1 MEHQPRPFFKTGP
14 TPLTRLLIFSFLS
27 LSLLVFD
34 ARLRYLDTV
43 REAVAT
49 ALYPLQQAAHAPGK
63 LIDRVADFFVT
74 QSGLRA
80 ENARL
85 SRAHVEDAAALLRYQ
100 ALEAENIQ
108 LRALLKMRQRL
119 DVNAQLVSIAYTER
133 DPFSRRIFID
143 HGARNGIAPGQVV
156 VDSVGVVGQIIRV
169 HPWTSEVALITD
181 KDQTVPVE
189 DVRTGTR
196 GVVFGMGYDGAV
208 ELRFMPFN
216 TAIRKDDRLVTS
228 GIGGTYPPGLPVA
241 DVASVERNAG
251 YMFARITCRPLA
263 GVGRHKNLLV
273 LGWAKT
279 LPPRPHEAS
288 PRGSTKSAAPRKRR

>member
-14 TPLTRLLIFSFLS
+14 TPLTRLLIFSVLS
-27 LSLLVFD
+27 LALLGFD
-34 ARLRYLDTV
+34 SRLRYLDSV

-49 ALYPLQQAAHAPGK
+49 ALYPLQQAAHAPGR
-63 LIDRVADFFVT
+63 LVDRVADFFVT
-74 QSGLRA
+74 QAGLQE

-85 SRAHVEDAAALLRYQ
+85 SRQHVEDAAALLRSQ
-100 ALEAENIQ
+100 ALEAENVE
-108 LRALLKMRQRL
+108 LRALLKMRRRI
-119 DVNAQLVSIAYTER
+119 DVGAQLVSIAYTER

-143 HGARNGIAPGQVV
+143 HGARNGIRAGQVV
-156 VDSVGVVGQIIRV
+156 IDSIGVVGQIIRV

-241 DVASVERNAG
+241 DVISVERNAG

-263 GVGRHKNLLV
+263 GVNRHRHLLV
-273 LGWAKT
+273 LSWAKT
-279 LPPRPHEAS
+279 QPPRPPEAAE
-288 PRGSTKSAAPRKRR
+288 RGSAASKKRR

>member
-14 TPLTRLLIFSFLS
+14 TPLTRLLIFSLLS
-27 LSLLVFD
+27 LALLVVD
-34 ARLRYLDTV
+34 ARLRYLDSV
-43 REAVAT
+43 REAIAT
-49 ALYPLQQAAHAPGK
+49 ALYPLQQAAHTPGR
-63 LIDRVADFFVT
+63 LIDNVSDFFVT
-74 QSGLRA
+74 QAGLQN
-80 ENARL
+80 ENALL
-85 SRAHVEDAAALLRYQ
+85 SRQHTEDAAALLHYQ
-100 ALEAENIQ
+100 ALEAENTE
-108 LRALLKMRQRL
+108 LRTLLGMRQR
-119 DVNAQLVSIAYTER
+119 VGVAAQLVSIAYTER

-143 HGARNGIAPGQVV
+143 HGTRNGIRAGQVV

-241 DVASVERNAG
+241 DVVSVERNAG

-263 GVGRHKNLLV
+263 GVNRHRHLLV
-273 LGWAKT
+273 LSWAKT
-279 LPPRPHEAS
+279 LPPRPPEAAA
-288 PRGSTKSAAPRKRR
+288 RGSDASKRRR